1 MTDSH
6 RRPELPARL
15 FFAYL
20 LATGLGSG
28 YMRPA
33 PGSWGSA
40 AALLIAFLILPA
52 AGLPGLLLATAGAF
66 LLGLW
71 AVAVVEDH
79 EGVSDPPHV
88 VIDEFCGQWLAYAIV
103 LTAGATGGFA
113 GLDGVNAA
121 IAAFVAF
128 RLFDI
133 AKIWPVILLERREG
147 PVFTLLDD
155 MLAGALAGLVVWG
168 VAALVRLLV
177 G

>member
-1 MTDSH
+1 MTEST
-6 RRPELPARL
+6 RPRLPARL

-20 LATGLGSG
+20 LATGFGSG
-28 YMRPA
+28 YLRPA

-40 AALLIAFLILPA
+40 TALLIAVVILPT
-52 AGLPGLLLATAGAF
+52 AGLAGLLLLTALAF
-66 LLGLW
+66 LAALP

-79 EGVSDPPHV
+79 EGVCDPPHI
-88 VIDEFCGQWLAYAIV
+88 VIDEFCGQWLAYALV
-103 LTAGATGGFA
+103 LAVQTTGDFP

-133 AKIWPVILLERREG
+133 AKIWPVSLLDRRKG
-147 PVFTLLDD
+147 PLYTLLDD
-155 MLAGALAGLVVWG
+155 MLAGVMAGLAVWG
-168 VAALVRLLV
+168 LAALVRLII

>member
-1 MTDSH
+1 MTESQH
-6 RRPELPARL
+6 RELPARL

-20 LATGLGSG
+20 FATGLGSG
-28 YMRPA
+28 YMRAA

-40 AALLIAFLILPA
+40 AALLVAFLILPA
-52 AGLPGLLLATAGAF
+52 AGLAGLVLATAIAF

-79 EGVSDPPHV
+79 EGVCDPPHI
-88 VIDEFCGQWLAYAIV
+88 VIDEFCGQWLAFAIV
-103 LTAGATGGFA
+103 LTARTIGGFS

-128 RLFDI
+128 RFFDI
-133 AKIWPVILLERREG
+133 AKIWPISLLERREG
-147 PVFTLLDD
+147 AVFTLLDD
-155 MLAGALAGLVVWG
+155 MLAGVLAGLAVWG
-168 VAALVRLLV
+168 LAALVRLLI

>member
-1 MTDSH
+1 MSRSSPSH
-6 RRPELPARL
+6 LPARL

-20 LATGLGSG
+20 IATGLGSG

-40 AALLIAFLILPA
+40 AALLIAIVMLPA
-52 AGLPGLLLATAGAF
+52 TGLAGLLLVAAAAF
-66 LLGLW
+66 LAGLW
-71 AVAVVEDH
+71 AAGVVESH

-103 LTAGATGGFA
+103 LAVRASGDFP

-121 IAAFVAF
+121 IAAFIAF

-133 AKIWPVILLERREG
+133 AKIWPVNLLERQKG
-147 PVFTLLDD
+147 AVFTLLDD
-155 MLAGALAGLVVWG
+155 MLAGVMGGLAVWALAALAHLVIG
-168 VAALVRLLV
+168 
-177 G
+177 